1 MEALT
6 TENANPNPGPRPGPG
21 GTDQVLDLEACLRRQ
36 TEAAHEGDAED
47 LARQAERALALISDL
62 AAGQGADQAPGLSR
76 EALLRYRD
84 LATYNQLLL
93 RYAFTRWAAGCLD
106 RGRRAQGYNARGR
119 VIGGPGI
126 DVGVIRG
133 VGQNLGV
140 L

>member
-6 TENANPNPGPRPGPG
+6 MATTTANASAAAPPG
-21 GTDQVLDLEACLRRQ
+21 GGADVVLDLEACLRRQ

-47 LARQAERALALISDL
+47 LARQAERALDLISAL
-62 AAGQGADQAPGLSR
+62 AGQGAATGLSR

-119 VIGGPGI
+119 ITSPGADL
-126 DVGVIRG
+126 DVTRG

>member
-1 MEALT
+1 MEALRMAT
-6 TENANPNPGPRPGPG
+6 KTANVSAAAPPG
-21 GTDQVLDLEACLRRQ
+21 GGADVVLDLEACLRRQ

-47 LARQAERALALISDL
+47 LTRQAERALDLLSAL
-62 AAGQGADQAPGLSR
+62 AGEGAQAGLSR

-119 VIGGPGI
+119 VTRAGADI
-126 DVGVIRG
+126 DVTRG